1 MGTAEFSFKRF
12 AQLPFYREVNEH
24 LVQLSG
30 IHPGQRVVDL
40 ACGVGTVTEMI
51 LEKLK
56 GAKDSAVIAVDSSP
70 EALQLAREALKKA
83 KKDLVKF
90 VQGSVEQVTQA
101 IREKA
106 DAVFFC
112 NAIHLIPD
120 KNQIVSQVHNL
131 LEKGGTFAFNTAFYD
146 GAIPPE
152 TEPFYRRWMLKAVRL
167 LHRDYNLLPDRAP
180 KVEARKPLTP
190 EEYVELLERQGFVLK
205 HREVSPVAMTV
216 EGWCAIS
223 QYEEFISGALP
234 GIPVEKG
241 CRVLQEA
248 VTQTYEEMNLT
259 SVPRNWLSMVATRK
273 S

>member
-1 MGTAEFSFKRF
+1 MEQAEFSFKRF
-12 AQLPFYREVNEH
+12 AQQPFYREVNKH
-24 LVQLSG
+24 LIELSG
-30 IHPGQRVVDL
+30 IKPGQRVVDL
-40 ACGVGTVTEMI
+40 ACGVGTVTGMI

-56 GAKDSAVIAVDSSP
+56 GAKESAVIAVDSSG

-83 KKDLVKF
+83 RNGLVKF
-90 VQGSVEQVTQA
+90 VEGNVEQVTQT

-131 LEKGGTFAFNTAFYD
+131 LGKGGTFAFNTAFYD
-146 GAIPPE
+146 GAIPSE
-152 TEPFYRRWMLKAVRL
+152 TEPFYRRWMSKAIRL
-167 LHRDYNLLPDRAP
+167 LYRNYNLMPDRAP

-190 EEYVELLERQGFVLK
+190 EEYVEVLERQGFVLK
-205 HREVSPVAMTV
+205 HRDVSPVEMTV

-223 QYEEFISGALP
+223 EYEEFISGALP
-234 GIPVEKG
+234 GVPLDKG
-241 CRVLQEA
+241 SHVLQEG
-248 VTQTYEEMNLT
+248 VTQTYAEMNLK
-259 SVPRNWLSMVATRK
+259 SVPRNWLSVIATRK